1 MNCPFLL
8 LFGGTVSF
16 SPLILVAKKQ
26 SFDDKKITLNADKN
40 HPREN
45 VNLVLAIYWLCI
57 IHTILCYWN
66 WNVGYLLHDKPSV
79 VQQQHQRYSF

>member
-45 VNLVLAIYWLCI
+45 VNLVLAIYWLCAVYHSYNI
-57 IHTILCYWN
+57 
-66 WNVGYLLHDKPSV
+66 VLLELECGISV
-79 VQQQHQRYSF
+79 A